1 MNPMQSQRGSLIIV
15 VVILIVVVG
24 LLASTITFIFVGSE
38 RASVQ
43 YVDAT
48 SALFFAESGIEKG
61 MREISLNSNYTGEG
75 PTNFGAGRFTI
86 SVSTQNASGN
96 PLPAGQRRIT
106 SQGEIGNVNASM
118 RSVEAIVLTSAI
130 QFLDPFNGSI
140 ANWSVQSPNGIAL
153 LNTCPLGNTV
163 TSTTQG
169 TVSYDIDNAPSSLG
183 GSFEAEITGKSHV
196 RTGYH
201 EATVAIAENTPVA
214 LEFWYKKIR
223 NKRPIQMMMAIDFVS
238 TTSNVY
244 RIWSNC
250 TLDSTAGWVK
260 PAPTNWTVPAGNPIN
275 RIRLVYD
282 LENPRN
288 PTVTTVRFDDVK
300 LSLSGGTILSWR
312 EVFP

>member
-1 MNPMQSQRGSLIIV
+1 MNHMQSQRGSLIIV
-15 VVILIVVVG
+15 VVILIVVIG
-24 LLASTITFIFVGSE
+24 LLASTITFMFVGSE

-61 MREISLNSNYTGEG
+61 IREISLNSNYTGEG

-86 SVSTQNASGN
+86 SVSTQDANGN
-96 PLPAGQRRIT
+96 PLPAGQRRVT
-106 SQGEIGNVNASM
+106 SQGAIGNVNASM
-118 RSVEAIVLTSAI
+118 RSVEAIVQTSAI
-130 QFLDPFNGSI
+130 RFLDPFNGSI
-140 ANWSVQSPNGIAL
+140 ANWSVQSPNGIAFL
-153 LNTCPLGNTV
+153 RTCPSGNTV

-169 TVSYDIDNAPSSLG
+169 TVSYDIDNAPGSLG

-223 NKRPIQMMMAIDFVS
+223 NRRPVEMMMAIDFVS
-238 TTSNVY
+238 TTNNVY

-250 TLDSTAGWVK
+250 TLDSTAAWVK
-260 PAPTNWTVPAGNPIN
+260 PSPTVWTVPSGETIN

-282 LENPRN
+282 LANPKN
-288 PTVTTVRFDDVK
+288 PTATTVRFDDVK

>member
-1 MNPMQSQRGSLIIV
+1 MNHMQSQRGSLIIV

-24 LLASTITFIFVGSE
+24 LLASTITFMFVGAE

-48 SALFFAESGIEKG
+48 SALLFAESGIEKG
-61 MREISLNSNYTGEG
+61 IREISLNSSYTGEG

-86 SVSTQNASGN
+86 SVSTQDASGN
-96 PLPAGQRRIT
+96 PLPAGQRRVT
-106 SQGEIGNVNASM
+106 SQGAIGNVNASM
-118 RSVEAIVLTSAI
+118 RSVETIVQTSAI
-130 QFLDPFNGSI
+130 RFLDPFNGNI
-140 ANWSVQSPNGIAL
+140 ANWSVQSPNGIAFL
-153 LNTCPLGNTV
+153 RTCPSGNTV

-169 TVSYDIDNAPSSLG
+169 TVSYDIDNTPGSLG
-183 GSFEAEITGKSHV
+183 GSFEAEITGKKHV

-201 EATVAIAENTPVA
+201 EATMTIAENTPVA

-223 NKRPIQMMMAIDFVS
+223 RLRPVEMMMAIDFVS
-238 TTSNVY
+238 TTNNVY

-250 TLDSTAGWVK
+250 TLDSTAGWVN
-260 PAPTNWTVPAGNPIN
+260 PPPTIWTVPAGETIN
-275 RIRLVYD
+275 GIRLVYD

-288 PTVTTVRFDDVK
+288 ATATTVRFDDVK